1 VRLLVNKLVNT
12 PFGSMAQRKHLELL
26 TRLMFF
32 HDRRIAERRER
43 FGDHD
48 GGHPRYD
55 EEGLPGVS

>member
-1 VRLLVNKLVNT
+1 
-12 PFGSMAQRKHLELL
+12 MAQRKHLELL